1 MARQIGIFDEIR
13 EEAHGRE
20 LSMRWYRQKV
30 QELLPRPQVRQMI
43 REGFKEGKVTVSPN
57 FGTMNLFYYR
67 PKTPQRLKYYDIFPL
82 VIPLGRRLNNGFVGI
97 NFHYLSVPMRWQ
109 LLERL
114 QMFQVPSELDAFDT
128 EEGAGEVMA
137 LFWPQVKKKRGVR
150 PIVRRYLTEYMKSR
164 FLRIELSE
172 MLIACSLPVERFYT
186 GVWGKKKRVLPQ
198 KVFRNTR
205 RSIMT
210 GVQE

>member
-43 REGFKEGKVTVSPN
+43 REGYKEGKVTVRPN

-67 PKTPQRLKYYDIFPL
+67 PKTPQRLKYWDIFPL
-82 VIPLGRRLNNGFVGI
+82 VIPMGRRLNNGFVGI
-97 NFHYLSVPMRWQ
+97 NFHYLSVPQRWA

-114 QMFQVPSELDAFDT
+114 QAFQTSSLLDAFDP
-128 EEGAGEVMA
+128 EEGAGEVVS
-137 LFWPQVKKKRGVR
+137 LFWSQIKSIRGVR
-150 PIVRRYLTEYMKSR
+150 PIVRRYLTEQVNSA
-164 FLRIELSE
+164 FLRIEISE
-172 MLIACSLPVERFYT
+172 MLIAASLPVERFYE
-186 GVWGKKKRVLPQ
+186 GAWGKKKRVDPD
-198 KVFRNTR
+198 KVWSNTR
-205 RSIMT
+205 RRMMSNAY
-210 GVQE
+210 

>member
-1 MARQIGIFDEIR
+1 MARQIGIFDEVR
-13 EEAHGRE
+13 EAAHGQE
-20 LSMRWYRQKV
+20 MSMRWYRQKI
-30 QELLPRPQVRQMI
+30 QELLPKPQVRQMI
-43 REGFKEGKVTVSPN
+43 REGFKEGKVTVRPN

-67 PKTPQRLKYYDIFPL
+67 PKTTEKLKYYDIFPL
-82 VIPLGRRLNNGFVGI
+82 VIPMGRRLNNGFVGI

-109 LLERL
+109 LLEKL
-114 QMFQVPSELDAFDT
+114 QMFQMPSELDAFDT

-137 LFWPQVKKKRGVR
+137 LFWPQIKRKRGVR

-172 MLIACSLPVERFYT
+172 MLIAVSLPVERFYS
-186 GVWGKKKRVLPQ
+186 GVWGKKKRVQPP
-198 KVFRNTR
+198 KVFRDTR

-210 GVQE
+210 NAY